1 LKLFFVLDEKEK
13 FRAADNGTRAK
24 DMIPVRDSCIVVD
37 IRAFISLCC
46 NLM

>member
-1 LKLFFVLDEKEK
+1 LKLFFFGRKKK
-13 FRAADNGTRAK
+13 FRAADNVTRAK
-24 DMIPVRDSCIVVD
+24 DMNPVRDSCIVVD